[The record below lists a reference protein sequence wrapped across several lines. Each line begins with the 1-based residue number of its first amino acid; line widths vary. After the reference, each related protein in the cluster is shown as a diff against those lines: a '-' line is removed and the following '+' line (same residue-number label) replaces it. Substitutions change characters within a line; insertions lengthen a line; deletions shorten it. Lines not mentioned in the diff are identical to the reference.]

1 MLAMVTVLT
10 VVAVVAVVTA
20 IQLGWW
26 AADVLASSLL
36 GNVWGS

>member
-10 VVAVVAVVTA
+10 VVAVFTA

>member
-10 VVAVVAVVTA
+10 VVAVVTA

>member
-10 VVAVVAVVTA
+10 VVAVVTA

-26 AADVLASSLL
+26 AADFLASSLL